1 MRQGEEDLKKLTHSL
16 AGSLLVNRDL
26 NLLAV
31 HSALQQVAAGIVSAF
46 SAVFLL
52 RQGFSLPAIFLSL
65 GVIIVLRLAFRPAA
79 ALAVQVIGLRS
90 TLIVGTFLYAAQ
102 GPLLA
107 PVHGLNGWLV
117 SHRLAAV
124 LARHF
129 IGRPT
134 TPCSR
139 SSAAPPIV
147 AARSAGANS

>member
-1 MRQGEEDLKKLTHSL
+1 M
-16 AGSLLVNRDL
+16 VNRDL

-117 SHRLAAV
+117 SYCLAAA
-124 LARHF
+124 LAQAFYWAAYHAMF
-129 IGRPT
+129 ALVG
-134 TPCSR
+134 
-139 SSAAPPIV
+139 SAADRGSQVGWRQLVIALAGPLGRQW
-147 AARSAGANS
+147 AASC